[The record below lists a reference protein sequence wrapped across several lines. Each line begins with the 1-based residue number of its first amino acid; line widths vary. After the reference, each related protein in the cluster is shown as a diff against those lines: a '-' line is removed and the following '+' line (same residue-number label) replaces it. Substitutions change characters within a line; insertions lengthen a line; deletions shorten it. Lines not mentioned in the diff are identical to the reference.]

1 MQRIF
6 PPAGAVESR
15 VTDEH
20 TRWHMSQATLSGVT
34 QLDEF
39 RWMLPREG
47 GMRVPGVLIA
57 DRPLLEKMLS
67 DRTPDQVRN
76 AAHLPGI
83 LEASIAMPDA
93 HWGYGLPVGGVV
105 AFDPDEGVV
114 SPGAVGY
121 DIGCGVRLMKSR
133 LTRADLADK
142 LEPLADALFREV
154 PCGVG
159 SEGAVRVAAGEL
171 DRVMREGAGWAVKR
185 GMGFSSD
192 LEHCEEAGV
201 LADAEP
207 GAVSEGAHGRGR
219 TQLGTL
225 GSGNH
230 FLEVQE
236 VSEVYDE
243 AAAEALGLAA
253 GTVTVMIHCGS
264 RGLGHQVCTDYVRDV
279 SRKLGAWGIVLPDRQ
294 LACAPIAS
302 PEGQRYLGAMRAAAN
317 FAWANRQCIA
327 AGVRRA
333 FERVLGS
340 GAGPLGLTLVYD
352 VAHNIAKFENHVVST
367 GATRCLVH
375 RKGATRAFPPGH
387 PEVPAAYRALGQPV
401 LVPGDMGR
409 YSFVLLGSAG
419 SMKHAFGSTCH
430 GAGRQMSRTQ
440 AVRETQGRDLVE
452 ELRAIGVVVRYKGRD
467 TLREETSEAYKDA
480 AQVVRVCE
488 GAGLS
493 HVVAKLRP
501 FLVVKG

>member
-1 MQRIF
+1 MGQATF
-6 PPAGAVESR
+6 AAVEPI
-15 VTDEH
+15 
-20 TRWHMSQATLSGVT
+20 
-34 QLDEF
+34 DEF
-39 RWMLPREG
+39 RWKLPREG

-105 AFDPDEGVV
+105 ATDPGEGVV

-133 LTRADLADK
+133 LTRADLEG
-142 LEPLADALFREV
+142 LVEPLADALYREV

-159 SEGAVRVAAGEL
+159 SSGAVSLATGEL
-171 DRVMREGAGWAVKR
+171 DKVLRGGAAWAVKR
-185 GMGFSSD
+185 GLGWTSD

-201 LADAEP
+201 LDDAEP
-207 GAVSEGAHGRGR
+207 QSVSEGAKGRGR
-219 TQLGTL
+219 GQLGTL

-243 AAAEALGLAA
+243 AAAAALGIEA
-253 GTVTVMIHCGS
+253 GTVTIMIHCGS
-264 RGLGHQVCTDYVRDV
+264 RGLGHQVCTDYVREV
-279 SRKLGAWGIVLPDRQ
+279 SRRLGSWGITLPDRQ

-302 PEGQRYLGAMRAAAN
+302 PEGRRYLGAMRAAAN

-333 FERVLGS
+333 FERVLGK
-340 GAGPLGLTLVYD
+340 GAGPMGLTLVYD
-352 VAHNIAKFENHVVST
+352 VAHNIAKFESHTISA
-367 GATRCLVH
+367 GAVRCLVH

-387 PEVPAAYRALGQPV
+387 PDVPAAYRALGQPV

-409 YSFVLLGSAG
+409 YSFVLLGSPG
-419 SMKHAFGSTCH
+419 SMRHAFGSTCH

-440 AVRETQGRDLVE
+440 AIRETSGRDLVD
-452 ELRAIGVVVRYKGRD
+452 ELKRIGVVVRYEGRD
-467 TLREETSEAYKDA
+467 TLREETIEAYKDA

-493 HVVAKLRP
+493 RPVAKLKP
-501 FLVVKG
+501 FVVVKG